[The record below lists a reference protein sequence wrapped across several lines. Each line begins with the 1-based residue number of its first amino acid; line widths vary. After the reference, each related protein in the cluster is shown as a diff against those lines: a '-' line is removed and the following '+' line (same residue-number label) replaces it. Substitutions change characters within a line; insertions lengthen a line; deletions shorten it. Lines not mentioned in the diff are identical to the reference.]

1 MGRLQGVEVAKL
13 EFALLRLM
21 IQLRKYGDF
30 YRAGCRKNFIGVKK
44 IFLSGR
50 QIKNGDSE
58 DAIKIAV
65 HPADGRFQLL
75 PQHLLFLLG
84 RLFLRN
90 LLRAGWHGGID
101 RNDEQRKQEKSFQH
115 SDLPGQRDYKANGR
129 KCRKT
134 PGASDRT
141 ELRAA

>member
-21 IQLRKYGDF
+21 IQLRQYGDF

-44 IFLSGR
+44 IFLPGR

-58 DAIKIAV
+58 DAIKIAG
-65 HPADGRFQLL
+65 HRAHGRFQLL
-75 PQHLLFLLG
+75 PQYLLFLLG
-84 RLFLRN
+84 R

-101 RNDEQRKQEKSFQH
+101 RNDEQRKKEKSFQH

-134 PGASDRT
+134 PGASDRA